1 MFTIETPLWLLFT
14 MALAI
19 LVLGTMLWNNLRERR
34 FHVRVPDL
42 DCFEQALPSIA
53 GMTKAIIQ
61 DGNSAEILQ
70 NGDGFFP
77 ALLAS
82 IAEAKETIHF
92 ETYVWWTG
100 DICAELANAF
110 AARARE
116 GLEVR
121 VMVDS
126 LGGMKMRPRLR
137 RLMKKAGVEL
147 RHYHPLRLVDIG
159 QLNKRTHR
167 KLAVFDGKV
176 AYICGHGVARRW
188 TGNGQDKHHWRD
200 TGVRLQG
207 PIVNAMQAVFAQH
220 WIEET
225 GEVFVGARYFPVLPK
240 AGKLKMHVLAGA
252 PLGGVSDLEL
262 MFKMA
267 LATAQKEIMIQNP
280 YFIPDEETVSLLKRA
295 VKRGVDVQIMVPG
308 KITDSPLVNHAG
320 HRHFSDM
327 LSSGVR
333 IFCFERTLI
342 HQKIM
347 MIDGVWSH
355 IGSTNLD
362 SRSFNINEEAGVG
375 IIDEGIAAEL
385 RAAFDDDLKSCQEM
399 KTGEWER
406 RYDLWHR
413 AIDRACYL
421 LSGQL

>member
-1 MFTIETPLWLLFT
+1 MFTIETPLWLLFA

-19 LVLGTMLWNNLRERR
+19 LLLGTMLWNNLRERR

-42 DCFEQALPSIA
+42 DRFEEALPSIA
-53 GMTKAIIQ
+53 GMTKAVIQ
-61 DGNSAEILQ
+61 DGNSAELLQ
-70 NGDGFFP
+70 NGDEYFP

-82 IAEAKETIHF
+82 IAAAKETIHF

-100 DICAELANAF
+100 PICAELANAF

-116 GLEVR
+116 GIEVR

-126 LGGMKMRPRLR
+126 LGGLKMRPRLR
-137 RLMKKAGVEL
+137 RLMKKAGVKL
-147 RHYHPLRLVDIG
+147 HHYHPIRLADIG

-167 KLAVFDGKV
+167 KLAIFDGKL
-176 AYICGHGVARRW
+176 AYICGHGVARQW
-188 TGNGQDKHHWRD
+188 TGNGEDKHHWRD

-207 PIVNAMQAVFAQH
+207 PIVHAMQAVFAQH

-225 GEVFVGARYFPVLPK
+225 GEVFMGEKYFPVLPK
-240 AGKLKMHVLAGA
+240 AGTLKMHILAGA

-308 KITDSPLVNHAG
+308 KITDSPIVNHAG

-327 LSSGVR
+327 LAAGVK

-342 HQKIM
+342 HQKIL
-347 MIDGVWSH
+347 MIDGIWSH
-355 IGSTNLD
+355 VGSTNLD

-385 RAAFDDDLKSCQEM
+385 RAAFDDDLKSCHEM
-399 KTGEWER
+399 KAGEWER
-406 RYDLWHR
+406 GYDLWHR
-413 AIDRACYL
+413 AVDRACYL